1 MKAIIVG
8 AGASIE
14 ECLRSGNS
22 SPLMFPTLK
31 NFAETMWSDWRPEPF
46 LSSYVASLVDG
57 SATSDDPLTIF
68 LRLENA
74 GATNVERFFEYCWE
88 HRSLYDPM
96 AWNDML
102 YGCFALPITTIM
114 GQKLFDNGRGWR
126 NFRAAES
133 VIKTLHVGD
142 LVISLN
148 YDIIFDIAI
157 ERSGKKFGYL
167 PMDGHEQTVLLAK
180 PHGSIHMLVNEREGS
195 FAFAQPTSWGGG
207 THAGEANLSAS
218 ILPPRLNKSYRDVPI
233 ARLIVE
239 AASRYKPSSLSFW
252 GVGFTDSD
260 LDLNELYR
268 KLANTTRKIEL
279 INPDSTRTGV
289 LERF

>member
-1 MKAIIVG
+1 MVV
-8 AGASIE
+8 SRSPS
-14 ECLRSGNS
+14 LRSWG
-22 SPLMFPTLK
+22 K
-31 NFAETMWSDWRPEPF
+31 NCSTTGGDGETS
-46 LSSYVASLVDG
+46 G
-57 SATSDDPLTIF
+57 
-68 LRLENA
+68 
-74 GATNVERFFEYCWE
+74 
-88 HRSLYDPM
+88 
-96 AWNDML
+96 
-102 YGCFALPITTIM
+102 LP
-114 GQKLFDNGRGWR
+114 
-126 NFRAAES
+126 ES

-233 ARLIVE
+233 ARLMLRLRL
-239 AASRYKPSSLSFW
+239 ATSQARSLF
-252 GVGFTDSD
+252 GG
-260 LDLNELYR
+260 L
-268 KLANTTRKIEL
+268 
-279 INPDSTRTGV
+279 V
-289 LERF
+289 LPTATSI